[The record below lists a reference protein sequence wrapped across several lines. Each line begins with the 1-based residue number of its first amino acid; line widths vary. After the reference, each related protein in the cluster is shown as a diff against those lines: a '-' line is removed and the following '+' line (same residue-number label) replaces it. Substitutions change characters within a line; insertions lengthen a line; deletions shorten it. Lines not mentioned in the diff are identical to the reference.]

1 MSMMIRL
8 MTFLFVFAVMAFAA
22 DLSDRPESAIPTPA
36 EEVRK
41 FLKEDDKALI
51 RTSDGF
57 RIKRKG
63 REDIIY
69 RGEIKSL
76 HCLRDEYILEVF
88 VNGGEE
94 VYTALL

>member
-1 MSMMIRL
+1 MCKVCSLGVLCQLLICLFTIR
-8 MTFLFVFAVMAFAA
+8 
-22 DLSDRPESAIPTPA
+22 DIQ

-63 REDIIY
+63 REDVIY

-88 VNGGEE
+88 VNGGEK